1 MCYFN
6 VRSKADANQLTLYR
20 MEPTTK
26 KWKTEKL
33 KSKKNI
39 ISIILAAYK
48 IQTDMDTRWVRF
60 DVLHGAMVGLLFCGN
75 RKVLYAD

>member
-1 MCYFN
+1 
-6 VRSKADANQLTLYR
+6 

-60 DVLHGAMVGLLFCGN
+60 DVLHGAIRELSANG
-75 RKVLYAD
+75 RPIVLWQPESALR